1 MPPSNEP
8 ASRSVCQ
15 LRFRSFLQS
24 LGPTAN
30 IWVISLLLG
39 LCLGV
44 QAQETGPAPEQVGSP
59 QTVEQ
64 SIEAL
69 FGPDKPADPAQDP
82 AKAAEENNEPLLY
95 IADTDNGRIIVMQG
109 IQGSGYSTIGLPGY
123 GFGRF
128 LRPAQVW
135 VDYQGRLYIA
145 DSGNDRVVRIDQKA
159 DRGWTELGGFSTPS
173 GVAVDKSGVYIAD
186 TKANRIVR
194 VKEIDEEQPI
204 EETITHPQ
212 LSRPTSLWIDAEGAL
227 YASCGEDPPGG
238 KVFKTWMEKDRR
250 RWTIFEGEGL
260 SGSRFR
266 PSALVTVKKNVR
278 LLDGSGQRV
287 ITMEDIDGRRMREQ
301 TFRSER
307 QWRLNRPQGIAV
319 DESGQRF
326 FVADSGN
333 DRILEIAADGTVKEE
348 FYQMEGDPT
357 TALRNPT
364 SVFVFSPAPAPEPE
378 EEDEDSKKPKKG
390 K

>member
-1 MPPSNEP
+1 MPI
-8 ASRSVCQ
+8 
-15 LRFRSFLQS
+15 LSFLQRF
-24 LGPTAN
+24 GHKAN
-30 IWVISLLLG
+30 MGALILLLG
-39 LCLGV
+39 LCLNA
-44 QAQETGPAPEQVGSP
+44 QAQETDSKPEQVESP

-69 FGPDKPADPAQDP
+69 FGPETPEDPSQDP
-82 AKAAEENNEPLLY
+82 AKATEVNNEPLLY

-145 DSGNDRVVRIDQKA
+145 DSGNDRIVRIDQRA
-159 DRGWTELGGFSTPS
+159 ERGWTELGGFSEPS

-194 VKEIDEEQPI
+194 VKEIDEGQAI

-250 RWTIFEGEGL
+250 RWIIFEGEGL

-266 PSALVTVKKNVR
+266 PSALVTVKKTVR

-287 ITMEDIDGRRMREQ
+287 ITMEDIEGRRMREQ
-301 TFRSER
+301 TFRAER

-319 DESGQRF
+319 DESGKRF

-333 DRILEIAADGTVKEE
+333 DRILEIGADGTVKKE

-357 TALRNPT
+357 TALSNPT

-378 EEDEDSKKPKKG
+378 EEDEDEDGKKPKKG

>member
-1 MPPSNEP
+1 M
-8 ASRSVCQ
+8 
-15 LRFRSFLQS
+15 RFRSFLQI
-24 LGPTAN
+24 LGPKAN
-30 IWVISLLLG
+30 ICAFSLLLS
-39 LCLGV
+39 LSLIAH
-44 QAQETGPAPEQVGSP
+44 AQEVGPTPDQVGSP

-69 FGPDKPADPAQDP
+69 FGPEKPEDPSKDPAQ
-82 AKAAEENNEPLLY
+82 ASEENNEPLLY

-109 IQGSGYSTIGLPGY
+109 IQGSGYSAIGLPGY

-145 DSGNDRVVRIDQKA
+145 DSGNDRVVRIDQRS
-159 DRGWTELGGFSTPS
+159 DRGWTELGGFSNPS

-194 VKEIDEEQPI
+194 VKEIEEDQAI

-250 RWTIFEGEGL
+250 RWAIFEGEGL

-266 PSALVTVKKNVR
+266 PSALVTVKKNLR

-287 ITMEDIDGRRMREQ
+287 ITMEDIDGRRLKEQ
-301 TFRSER
+301 TFRSSR

-319 DESGQRF
+319 DETGQRF

-333 DRILEIAADGTVKEE
+333 DRILEIRADGTVKEE

-364 SVFVFSPAPAPEPE
+364 SVFVFSPAPAPEPP
-378 EEDEDSKKPKKG
+378 EEDVKKPKKG